1 MAHSNST
8 LTDSAHVAEPYRAMV
23 RPVLR
28 EVVGRLHPDVVR
40 AAAGGCAHPDTE
52 GEPGL
57 RPALALLS
65 IEAVGGRARDA
76 VPGAVAV
83 ELAHLFA
90 RTHRGITGGGDG
102 RGGPV
107 RGVGPAVLAGD
118 GFLALALRTL
128 ADSTSISLLSSA
140 LVDLVHSE
148 ASTAA
153 LQGRPVDGAG
163 AVTVDA
169 YATGPARAR
178 GVLLGCAAGI
188 GARLGG
194 AHPDVV
200 CRLTVAGGEL
210 GQALHAADD
219 LAALRRGRPRPLSY
233 PVLYAL
239 EAGGRTAR
247 ELAELLART
256 RRAHGAADLDDATAH
271 QVAGLTVRAGGAA
284 RTSET
289 VRLRL
294 DAVLRTV
301 DAVSVAP
308 EPARRLTSLVRS
320 AVERAH

>member
-8 LTDSAHVAEPYRAMV
+8 LTDSTSADSAQAAEPYRAMV
-23 RPVLR
+23 RPALR

-40 AAAGGCAHPDTE
+40 AAAGDCGHPDAE
-52 GEPGL
+52 NERGL

-65 IEAVGGRARDA
+65 AEAVGGRARDA

-90 RTHRGITGGGDG
+90 RTHRGITGA
-102 RGGPV
+102 GPV

-140 LVDLVHSE
+140 LVDLVHGE
-148 ASTAA
+148 ASTTA
-153 LQGRPVDGAG
+153 LHGRPVDGAG

-169 YATGPARAR
+169 YTAAAARAR

-194 AHPDVV
+194 AHPDAV
-200 CRLTVAGGEL
+200 CRLTVAGREL
-210 GQALHAADD
+210 GHALHAADD
-219 LAALRRGRPRPLSY
+219 LAALRRGCPRPLSY

-239 EAGGRTAR
+239 EADDGTAR
-247 ELAELLART
+247 ELAALLARAQST
-256 RRAHGAADLDDATAH
+256 HGGAELDAATARQVADLA
-271 QVAGLTVRAGGAA
+271 VRGGGAA
-284 RTSET
+284 RTSRT
-289 VRLRL
+289 VRRRL

-301 DAVSVAP
+301 EAVSVAP
-308 EPARRLTSLVRS
+308 SAAGRLTTLVRS